1 MQIKAL
7 QEELSREINDLSQPF
22 PMTENTTNN
31 EGGSPGL
38 SVDAIAAASQR
49 ATKKLEKNIENIKKK
64 VLPEALKTL
73 ESSLDQKMKTQIAMS
88 TAKIEKKLKSIGS

>member
-1 MQIKAL
+1 MH
-7 QEELSREINDLSQPF
+7 EELNQEINDMNQPF
-22 PMTENTTNN
+22 TMPEGAGSK

-49 ATKKLEKNIENIKKK
+49 ATKKMEKNIENLKKK

-73 ESSLDQKMKTQIAMS
+73 ENSLDQKMKTQIAMS
-88 TAKIEKKLKSIGS
+88 SAKIEKKLKSISS

>member
-1 MQIKAL
+1 MPKA
-7 QEELSREINDLSQPF
+7 
-22 PMTENTTNN
+22 
-31 EGGSPGL
+31 G
-38 SVDAIAAASQR
+38 VDAIAAASQR